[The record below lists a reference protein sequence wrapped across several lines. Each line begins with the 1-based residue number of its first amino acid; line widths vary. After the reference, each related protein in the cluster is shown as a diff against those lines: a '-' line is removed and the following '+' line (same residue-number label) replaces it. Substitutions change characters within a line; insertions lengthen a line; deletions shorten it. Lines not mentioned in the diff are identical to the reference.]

1 MFSISS
7 VRCRQAM
14 VALAVFVVGFA
25 HADGPVSVANLPGGG
40 GNVVVDTDV
49 TEGGG
54 LGQRWGRAGGRSI
67 TYHVNSPGT
76 FSALS
81 FGVQLTNQPSLA
93 FDGAVTGATGEL
105 MNYNAGLSNPAG
117 GIAVWSGSAVLQLVN
132 QGPVQIPT
140 RFTLTITTAGGAPIS
155 MAFQGGNYPF
165 ANVLAS
171 GDFKANLL
179 FEMADTGNPNVFH
192 PVLDYYDAL
201 PTFPGQP
208 PQTNS
213 GPVMTGV
220 STGFYYT
227 VQVQGMTLEQH
238 DAHVQALFDSI
249 SPQINNMNGKINF
262 IRQDWDGRW
271 NGIQDQV
278 FDTKTSINNTL
289 MNSISPTLTQIQQT
303 VSNLQFPNVSNLA
316 NKQDTD
322 SLRDMLM
329 IVLGVSS
336 CPPQA
341 PPGFCTDF
349 KSLYQLGQAANATN
363 AKLNTLATQAS
374 VDGILIGL
382 NNALTGVASQS
393 SVNAIA
399 AQVSGLATQA
409 NVNGILIGLNNA
421 LVGVA
426 TQSSVN
432 ALGTQVAALQSSLN
446 AAQAKIDDLQD
457 ALDSVGSSSLQV
469 TLMQIASAKTSS
481 SSRRWI
487 MKVTRDGVLVS
498 SSLTRLGAV
507 RLATSKSAG
516 SVANV
521 MGSSKVVVL
530 TPGLYDVTLTV
541 GKDTPEAAA
550 YLFEATFTSGGVSY
564 VGSAL
569 TDGDKQEY

>member
-7 VRCRQAM
+7 MKRCRDAMAALAM
-14 VALAVFVVGFA
+14 VVVGFA

-54 LGQRWGRAGGRSI
+54 LGQRWGRAGGRTI

-81 FGVQLTNQPSLA
+81 FGVQQASQPSLA
-93 FDGAVTGATGEL
+93 FDGTVTGGSGEL
-105 MNYNAGLSNPAG
+105 MSYNAGLSNPANG
-117 GIAVWSGSAVLQLVN
+117 VAVWSGTAVLQLVN
-132 QGPVQIPT
+132 QQPQALAT
-140 RFTLTITTAGGAPIS
+140 RFTLTVTTAGGSPVS
-155 MAFQGGNYPF
+155 MAFSGGTYPF
-165 ANVLAS
+165 ANVLS
-171 GDFKANLL
+171 TGDFKANLL
-179 FEMADTGNPNVFH
+179 FEMADVGNPNVFH
-192 PVLDYYDAL
+192 PVLDYYDGLAT
-201 PTFPGQP
+201 PVGMP
-208 PQTNS
+208 PATNQ

-227 VQVQGMTLEQH
+227 VAVQGMTLEEH

-249 SPQINNMNGKINF
+249 TPQINNMNGKINF
-262 IRQDWDGRW
+262 IRQDWEGRW

-289 MNSISPTLTQIQQT
+289 MQSISPTLSQIQQQ
-303 VSNLQFPNVSNLA
+303 VSQLLGNSGGNPNVA
-316 NKQDTD
+316 TKQDTD

-329 IVLGVSS
+329 IVLGVMP

-341 PPGFCTDF
+341 PPGFCNDF
-349 KSLYQLGQAANATN
+349 KSLFQLGQSTN
-363 AKLNTLATQAS
+363 AINTKLNTLSTQASVDGILIGLNNGFGGVNTKLNTLATQGS

-393 SVNAIA
+393 SVNA
-399 AQVSGLATQA
+399 LATQ
-409 NVNGILIGLNNA
+409 
-421 LVGVA
+421 VG
-426 TQSSVN
+426 
-432 ALGTQVAALQSSLN
+432 ALQTSLN

-457 ALDSVGSSSLQV
+457 ALDAVGSSSLQV
-469 TLMQIASAKTSS
+469 TLMQVSSSKSSS

-507 RLATSKSAG
+507 RLATSKAAG
-516 SVANV
+516 GVVNV
-521 MGSSKVVVL
+521 VGSSKVVVL
-530 TPGLYDVTLTV
+530 APGLYDITLTL
-541 GKDTPEAAA
+541 GKDSPDASA
-550 YLFEATFTSGGVSY
+550 YLFEATMTVGGTSY

-569 TDGDKQEY
+569 TDADKQDD